1 MSKTGCCEMR
11 FSPPLVEA
19 RLLRRYKRFLAD
31 MRLVDGREVV
41 AHCPN
46 PGAMTGLS
54 GEGQRCWLRF
64 EDAPHRRLSWSWI
77 FSEQGDC
84 LVGVHTMMANQLAM
98 EAIDNQSLDCFAAM
112 SVLKKEP
119 RLEDDASVRLDF
131 LLRDQNGEPIY
142 LEVKSVTLA
151 QQEDGRQVALFPDAV
166 TKRGAKHM
174 KTLASLARQQKKSMV
189 LFVIQ
194 RADCDAFRSHDSLD
208 AAYGASLR
216 EARAAGVHIVAASCM
231 VTPQQISLARMTDIQ
246 W

>member
-1 MSKTGCCEMR
+1 MR

-31 MRLVDGREVV
+31 MRLADGQEVV

-64 EDAPHRRLSWSWI
+64 DDAPHRRLSWSWI
-77 FSEQGDC
+77 FSQQGNS

-98 EAIDNQSLDCFAAM
+98 EAIDNQSLDCFAGM

-119 RLEDDASVRLDF
+119 RLDDESVRLDF
-131 LLRDQNGEPIY
+131 LLRNQNGEPIY

-151 QQEDGRQVALFPDAV
+151 QQEDGRRVALFPDAV
-166 TKRGAKHM
+166 TKRGTKHM

-194 RADCDAFRSHDSLD
+194 RSDCDAFRSHDALD

-216 EARAAGVHIVAASCM
+216 EARTAGVHIVAASCM
-231 VTPQQISLARMTDIQ
+231 VTPERIALARTTHIQ